1 MNKFAVWK
9 DEAGEYTVLKND
21 RVYIMSENPKAKGG
35 YDEHIC
41 FEGDIDLNWMEK
53 FRQRVE
59 FKDLSADLQETIERR
74 Y

>member
-9 DEAGEYTVLKND
+9 DKAGEYTVLKNN
-21 RVYIMSENPKAKGG
+21 RVYIMSENPTAKDG

-41 FEGDIDLNWMEK
+41 SEGDIDLNWMDK

-59 FKDLSADLQETIERR
+59 FKDLTAELKEAIERR